1 MCRLKQV
8 NEMMSIFRLLLP
20 FAAILTFYGS
30 MIAQAQAFSPANGKA
45 IATFL
50 LPASKYFKH
59 ALPAEKIEQFARI
72 AMRPGGTKVVRDE
85 IGKMNL
91 PEEVIED
98 TFARILV
105 FQNRVERTEADGWM
119 RRLSGAPGFKGAMS
133 KSMGASEANTIGHLN
148 EVRIADS
155 AAQANFRVHGIGV
168 RFKDPNKKGDT
179 DIDVLLERN
188 SKLFAIE
195 AKAYPADAAMPMD
208 TFRADLLTLAEFRKA
223 NPQKQVIPVFAITNK
238 PANPDVWKLLEH
250 AAKGHGVEPLA
261 GSADDVVLQ
270 LPLLLR

>member
-1 MCRLKQV
+1 MNQIT
-8 NEMMSIFRLLLP
+8 SIFRCLLP
-20 FAAILTFYGS
+20 FAAIITIYGS
-30 MIAQAQAFSPANGKA
+30 MIAQAKALSTPNGKA
-45 IATFL
+45 LATFL
-50 LPASKYFKH
+50 LSASKYFKH
-59 ALPAEKIEQFARI
+59 ALPTEKVEKFARI
-72 AMRPGGTKVVRDE
+72 AMKPGGTKIVRDE

-91 PEEVIED
+91 PEDVIED

-105 FQNRVERTEADGWM
+105 YQHRVERTEADGWM
-119 RRLSGAPGFKGAMS
+119 RRLSGTPGFKGAMS
-133 KSMGASEANTIGHLN
+133 KSMGSSEANTIGHLN

-155 AAQANFRVHGIGV
+155 AAQANFKVHGIGV

-188 SKLFAIE
+188 GKLFAIE

-238 PANPDVWKLLEH
+238 PANPDVWKRLEH
-250 AAKGHGVEPLA
+250 SAKGHGVEPLT

-270 LPLLLR
+270 LPLLLK

>member
-1 MCRLKQV
+1 MVSTSSLRQV
-8 NEMMSIFRLLLP
+8 LLLAVS
-20 FAAILTFYGS
+20 FMLAVLSLIQ
-30 MIAQAQAFSPANGKA
+30 QAQAFSPANGKA
-45 IATFL
+45 IVTFL
-50 LPASKYFKH
+50 LPASKYFKL
-59 ALPAEKIEQFARI
+59 ALPAKKIEELARI
-72 AMRPGGTKVVRDE
+72 AMKPGGTKIVREE

-105 FQNRVERTEADGWM
+105 YQNRVERTEVEGWM
-119 RRLSGAPGFKGAMS
+119 KRLSGTPGFKGAMS

-155 AAQANFRVHGIGV
+155 AAQANFKVHGIGV

-188 SKLFAIE
+188 GRLFAIE

-223 NPQKQVIPVFAITNK
+223 NSQKQVIPVFAITNK
-238 PANPDVWKLLEH
+238 PANPDVWKLIEH
-250 AAKGHGVEPLA
+250 SAKGHGVEPLA
-261 GSADDVVLQ
+261 GSADEVVVQ

>member
-1 MCRLKQV
+1 MGTTLRQV
-8 NEMMSIFRLLLP
+8 QLLLVTATLA
-20 FAAILTFYGS
+20 FLVLIQ
-30 MIAQAQAFSPANGKA
+30 QAHAFSPDNGKA
-45 IATFL
+45 IVTFL
-50 LPASKYFKH
+50 KLSSPFFKA
-59 ALPAEKIEQFARI
+59 ALPAHKIEEFARI
-72 AMRPGGTKVVRDE
+72 AMKPGGTKIVRDE

-98 TFARILV
+98 AFARILV
-105 FQNRVERTEADGWM
+105 YQNRVERTEADGWM
-119 RRLSGAPGFKGAMS
+119 RRLSGTPGFKGAMS

-155 AAQANFRVHGIGV
+155 AAQANFKVHGIGV

-188 SKLFAIE
+188 GKLFAIE
-195 AKAYPADAAMPMD
+195 AKAYPADAAIPMD

-223 NPQKQVIPVFAITNK
+223 NSQRQVIPVFAITNK
-238 PANPDVWKLLEH
+238 QANPDIWKLLEH
-250 AAKGHGVEPLA
+250 AAKGHSVELLA
-261 GSADDVVLQ
+261 GDADMVVNQ